1 LAAILG
7 AALVGIEK
15 ELSPG
20 EPTGGEG
27 QGLTLAKLPP
37 DWASAIASFESGPLV
52 AEIFPATLRQSFVAC
67 KRQELNTF
75 ALNVSDFEIETY
87 LESV

>member
-1 LAAILG
+1 
-7 AALVGIEK
+7 ALIGIERQ
-15 ELSPG
+15 LSPG

-37 DWASAIASFESGPLV
+37 DWASAIAAFETGKRV
-52 AEIFPATLRQSFVAC
+52 AEIFPAVLRDAFVAC

>member
-1 LAAILG
+1 MVAKLATKTRP
-7 AALVGIEK
+7 AATGKGLV
-15 ELSPG
+15 P
-20 EPTGGEG
+20 
-27 QGLTLAKLPP
+27 AKLPP
-37 DWASAIASFESGPLV
+37 DWASAIAAFESGIHV
-52 AEIFPATLRQSFVAC
+52 AEIFPAILRDSYIAC

>member
-1 LAAILG
+1 PLAF
-7 AALVGIEK
+7 AA
-15 ELSPG
+15 
-20 EPTGGEG
+20 
-27 QGLTLAKLPP
+27 
-37 DWASAIASFESGPLV
+37 FEAGPRV
-52 AEIFPATLRQSFVAC
+52 AEIFPDVLRDAFVAC